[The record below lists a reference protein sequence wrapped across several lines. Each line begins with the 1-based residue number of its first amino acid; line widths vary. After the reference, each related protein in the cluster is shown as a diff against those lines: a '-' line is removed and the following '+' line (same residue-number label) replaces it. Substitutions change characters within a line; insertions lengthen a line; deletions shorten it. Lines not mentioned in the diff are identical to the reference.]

1 MTHQAVQPLPPVMTT
16 DEVARVLRCS
26 PKSVARYVFSH
37 ELLAVRIGRERRF
50 RAEDVL
56 EFVAARP
63 LTIRSAKRP
72 VRRGSHVQR
81 PTDGATR

>member
-1 MTHQAVQPLPPVMTT
+1 MTT

-26 PKSVARYVFSH
+26 PESVARYVFSH
-37 ELLAVRIGRERRF
+37 ELLAIRIGRERRF

-63 LTIRSAKRP
+63 LTIRGAKRP
-72 VRRGSHVQR
+72 PRRGPYVQR
-81 PTDGATR
+81 SMDRATR